1 MTWSSFST
9 NSSNVIKDEGLCC
22 SRTMPV
28 LMLPEE
34 CKKKKKKK
42 RERTHAKPHT
52 SRLET
57 CLAQNV
63 YEANVEWHNMNTK
76 HTFYDIRSV

>member
-34 CKKKKKKK
+34 CKKKKRKKK
-42 RERTHAKPHT
+42 MRRKKERKNTHKPPHLKVRNMPCAK
-52 SRLET
+52 
-57 CLAQNV
+57 CV
-63 YEANVEWHNMNTK
+63 
-76 HTFYDIRSV
+76 